1 MNIDELTTE
10 ELIEIKKGLNEIV
23 RNRYT
28 YMIADMIAEKNLK
41 RKELNE
47 KYIKMDNKLIKIF
60 IEEIDKRKEDE

>member
-47 KYIKMDNKLIKIF
+47 KYIKMDNKLIKMF

>member
-1 MNIDELTTE
+1 MININELTIE

-28 YMIADMIAEKNLK
+28 YRIAEKNSK

-47 KYIKMDNKLIKIF
+47 KYIKMDNKLIKMF
-60 IEEIDKRKEDE
+60 IEEIDKRKEDK